1 MPGPGLQIRSSFEP
15 GTGHAKIGDFLRVS
29 GGLRERW
36 VLKDQHCWY
45 SFRAHPF
52 RGEFPHVSHAARV
65 RITRA
70 TSKAGFGP
78 RSATRPGSS
87 KYKPM
92 NSDNCKKDFAMEMAR
107 RPRRRPRRPTLSLRL
122 PRWSQLSSGVTR
134 QRKTNPSRLIL
145 RDKAQLIRAVSAG
158 ENGKGI
164 IIVKPPLG

>member
-1 MPGPGLQIRSSFEP
+1 MSEA
-15 GTGHAKIGDFLRVS
+15 GHVGHMSDLCQVRAYRYDLPLSLGRATRRLEISCVLAGVYES
-29 GGLRERW
+29 GGSF
-36 VLKDQHCWY
+36 KDQHCWY

-107 RPRRRPRRPTLSLRL
+107 RPRRSTLSLRL

-134 QRKTNPSRLIL
+134 QRKTNPSRLML
-145 RDKAQLIRAVSAG
+145 R
-158 ENGKGI
+158 
-164 IIVKPPLG
+164 